1 MVEFDTGASYVYLK
15 EYEYSNL
22 RPYMTSIEGMN
33 CSGLNCYNTRTCAEI
48 QGEMSSL
55 TIYVDTIAYTIP
67 PEGYL
72 EDIDSNGYKCIVGIG
87 LVNGNLNTIL
97 GAVFFR
103 NFFVEFDLEN
113 TQIALA
119 ANNGN
124 TWNGG
129 KALSGSGAVGG
140 PIADPNPGKEGVIV
154 GPDGQPTDSTSDGM
168 GTAGIIFL
176 VLALV
181 GLAVFIAIFSYSR
194 C

>member
-1 MVEFDTGASYVYLK
+1 
-15 EYEYSNL
+15 
-22 RPYMTSIEGMN
+22 
-33 CSGLNCYNTRTCAEI
+33 
-48 QGEMSSL
+48 MSSL
-55 TIYVDTIAYTIP
+55 TIYVDTIGYTIP

-72 EDIDSNGYKCIVGIG
+72 EDIDSDDGYKCIVGIG

-129 KALSGSGAVGG
+129 KGLSGSGAAGG
-140 PIADPNPGKEGVIV
+140 AIPDPNPGKEGVIV
-154 GPDGQPTDSTSDGM
+154 GPDGQPTDSASDGM